1 MMYGLVQL
9 GSYLKLYAFAALFVV
24 LFLGGWNG
32 PMIVPAFPE
41 QIITEGIEMGP
52 ITLTVDGLGP
62 LLHDT
67 ITQEMLNGTLWFVLK
82 TAGVIFFII
91 LPRGVF
97 PRVRV
102 DLLLN
107 LGWTKLIGLCFIN
120 IFIALGL
127 LYAGV
132 LGPGGLQ

>member
-1 MMYGLVQL
+1 MLVPP
-9 GSYLKLYAFAALFVV
+9 F
-24 LFLGGWNG
+24 
-32 PMIVPAFPE
+32 PAE
-41 QIITEGIEMGP
+41 IITEGIEMGP
-52 ITLTVDGLGP
+52 ITLKVTGLP
-62 LLHDT
+62 LF
-67 ITQEMLNGTLWFVLK
+67 TQEMLNGTLWFVLK

>member
-1 MMYGLVQL
+1 MV
-9 GSYLKLYAFAALFVV
+9 
-24 LFLGGWNG
+24 
-32 PMIVPAFPE
+32 VPAFPE

-62 LLHDT
+62 LLHET
-67 ITQEMLNGTLWFVLK
+67 ITREMLNGTLWFVLK

>member
-1 MMYGLVQL
+1 MRQSKYSNLCLQTFGRFFSKYEKDDLEEKNL
-9 GSYLKLYAFAALFVV
+9 LFVKA
-24 LFLGGWNG
+24 NI
-32 PMIVPAFPE
+32 PMSYEEYYSMATMSTILSF
-41 QIITEGIEMGP
+41 IIS
-52 ITLTVDGLGP
+52 L
-62 LLHDT
+62 
-67 ITQEMLNGTLWFVLK
+67 
-82 TAGVIFFII
+82 IFFII